1 MGRSWIGRAPS
12 GIRHRFVVTSS
23 IAATGDLAAVTGD
36 DIMRRTESILAA
48 RGFATIIRTADR
60 VGITA

>member
-1 MGRSWIGRAPS
+1 M
-12 GIRHRFVVTSS
+12 TSS